1 MNEAFRMLT
10 NKIKAQMV
18 LVATFFLGMVI
29 GATGFYLYS
38 RKHGTGSANDPQA
51 LLNDMSRSLELTME
65 QRVSVEEIMNQSRL
79 EYQELRNQNR
89 PLFNSVRDRTRQR
102 IRGVLSAEQQARYD
116 EWNRIQD
123 EKREQQ
129 RAR

>member
-1 MNEAFRMLT
+1 LQLT
-10 NKIKAQMV
+10 V
-18 LVATFFLGMVI
+18 
-29 GATGFYLYS
+29 
-38 RKHGTGSANDPQA
+38 
-51 LLNDMSRSLELTME
+51 E

-89 PLFNSVRDRTRQR
+89 PLFNAVRDRTRQR